1 MPQLLEELAKLSSLF
16 VRPLPRLSGLRET
29 QIRAIHT
36 SDFLSA
42 FARLITSGREAVT
55 PAGSNLFPRESCLP
69 CVCVYPH
76 RCGSWKPRLSS
87 WLLVPAVVSQAR
99 HHSLFSPPQ
108 GAAFWGGRVA
118 EQKPRPSQV
127 PLWPCQGGMCCAS
140 LAVAI
145 MAITP
150 ISSLLLPVSM
160 WGKTAACKEK
170 DRLGEQTKRSMRIAQ
185 FNSRPWHFS
194 AASQKAECSLHS
206 PGWVAGNMPAPGVW
220 PVHNVLLQECAA

>member
-1 MPQLLEELAKLSSLF
+1 M
-16 VRPLPRLSGLRET
+16 
-29 QIRAIHT
+29 
-36 SDFLSA
+36 
-42 FARLITSGREAVT
+42 T

-76 RCGSWKPRLSS
+76 RCGFWKPRLSS

-99 HHSLFSPPQ
+99 HHSLSSPPQ
-108 GAAFWGGRVA
+108 GAAFLGGRVA
-118 EQKPRPSQV
+118 EQQPRPSQV

-160 WGKTAACKEK
+160 WGKTSVCKKK
-170 DRLGEQTKRSMRIAQ
+170 DRLGDQTKRSVRIAQ

-194 AASQKAECSLHS
+194 ADSQRQSAACTARD
-206 PGWVAGNMPAPGVW
+206 GWQGTRLPRVCGQSTTCCCRNM
-220 PVHNVLLQECAA
+220 LQERAAGTAAAVPGKHLCSRSTSTAWVSCCPTCCASLSPFTQRQC